1 MDEDGDDSLAQLS
14 DFPYNKSYKS
24 NLHQYEFMP
33 RYGDS
38 KTSKKQRKK
47 SKRSEMIDNSEEPL
61 KAYKMV

>member
-1 MDEDGDDSLAQLS
+1 
-14 DFPYNKSYKS
+14 
-24 NLHQYEFMP
+24 MP

-61 KAYKMV
+61 KAYKMVQLKDLVKETTDF